1 MTPTKAYSLKKPI
14 NNAKFFASK
23 PKINVDEDEMMEL
36 RGEQYCGYFLEQR
49 AVTKLVVPID
59 TEIRSAVYY
68 RQVVNKI
75 EELGEGDLVVFRIS
89 TPGGDLAGL
98 VELLHAIS
106 NTDAD
111 TMAEVVGDAY
121 SAGSLLALA
130 CDSIVIG
137 KYANFLC
144 HSCSFGSRGK
154 STDVQRHVQHLSK
167 YAEDIFRECY
177 EHFLTEEEIK
187 DVLEGKELY
196 LNNNEVSERLVRK
209 YQILEELQEAAER
222 GCCGDPEGC
231 DDPMACPCAEDCT
244 ED

>member
-1 MTPTKAYSLKKPI
+1 MKTKTYSLPTSKK
-14 NNAKFFASK
+14 NNAFFSSK
-23 PKINVDEDEMMEL
+23 PRVELDDELIEM
-36 RGEQYCGYFLEQR
+36 RGEQFCGYFLEQR
-49 AVTKLVVPID
+49 ALTKLVVPID
-59 TEIRSAVYY
+59 TEVRNASYY

-75 EELGEGDLVVFRIS
+75 EELGEGDVVVFRIS

-98 VELLHAIS
+98 VELLHAIN
-106 NTDAD
+106 NTEAE
-111 TMAEVVGDAY
+111 TVAEVVGDAF

-137 KYANFLC
+137 RYANFLC

-177 EHFLTEEEIK
+177 EHFLSEDEIN

-196 LNNNEVSERLVRK
+196 LNYDEINERLERK
-209 YQILEELQEAAER
+209 YAILQEIHDSQQDEN
-222 GCCGDPEGC
+222 CCADPDNC
-231 DDPMACPCAEDCT
+231 DDVCNCPYAKDC
-244 ED
+244 D

>member
-1 MTPTKAYSLKKPI
+1 MKTKTYSLNTSKK
-14 NNAKFFASK
+14 NSAFFSSK
-23 PKINVDEDEMMEL
+23 PKVELDDELIEM
-36 RGEQYCGYFLEQR
+36 RGEQFCGYFLEQR
-49 AVTKLVVPID
+49 ALTKLVVPID
-59 TEIRSAVYY
+59 TEVRNASYY

-75 EELGEGDLVVFRIS
+75 EELGEGDMVVFRIS

-98 VELLHAIS
+98 VELLHAIN
-106 NTDAD
+106 NTEAE
-111 TMAEVVGDAY
+111 TVAEVVGDAF

-130 CDSIVIG
+130 CDSIIIG

-177 EHFLTEEEIK
+177 EHFLSEEEIN

-196 LNNNEVSERLVRK
+196 LNYDEINERLERK
-209 YQILEELQEAAER
+209 YAILQEIHDAQQNED
-222 GCCGDPEGC
+222 CCGDPENC
-231 DDPMACPCAEDCT
+231 NDICSCPCAKDC
-244 ED
+244 D